1 VNAVAK
7 VTKPSLEGWAVVLS
21 NKAAICADAGVSSDG
36 SPLSRSVDE
45 GNVDVRVSIEI
56 VGLARLSV
64 GVEEKVNASSLLQ
77 IGMLVMKQMVQEFKQ
92 TYGSGQRH
100 AARDQVARTR
110 TTSGH
115 HAKLLLG
122 DEVDKILDLGLEG
135 NLIGVCR
142 LVRVGGGITGVGIG
156 ERHFV

>member
-1 VNAVAK
+1 MR
-7 VTKPSLEGWAVVLS
+7 
-21 NKAAICADAGVSSDG
+21 I
-36 SPLSRSVDE
+36 
-45 GNVDVRVSIEI
+45 SIEI
-56 VGLARLSV
+56 VGLARLSI

-77 IGMLVMKQMVQEFKQ
+77 IGMLVMTQIVQEFKQ
-92 TYGSGQRH
+92 TYGGGQRH
-100 AARDQVARTR
+100 AAGDQVARAR
-110 TTSGH
+110 TTGGH

-122 DEVDKILDLGLEG
+122 DKVDKILDLGLEG